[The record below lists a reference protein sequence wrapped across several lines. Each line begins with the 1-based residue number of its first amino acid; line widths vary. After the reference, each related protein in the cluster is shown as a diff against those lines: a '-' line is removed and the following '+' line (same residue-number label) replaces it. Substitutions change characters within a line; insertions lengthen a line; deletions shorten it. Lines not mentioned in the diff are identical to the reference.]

1 MLKLSKKSTELLEL
15 SKMISLNLGHSFIG
29 SEHLLLAFFAK
40 NSTREVFLSSYR
52 EDKKLLYSDVMSEI
66 IKMRGRGEE
75 CIKGNKSLSK
85 NLKTIIEKS
94 YILAF
99 SKKSAEIE
107 PEHIALSLQ
116 KEKDCTA
123 FKILSSFGKGEQQ
136 TNEKERVLIDSF
148 SSSNSL
154 TPLLNLYSKDLTM
167 LAYNDGLDPVI
178 GREKEICR
186 LMQVL
191 LRKNKNNP
199 CLVGNPGVGKSAVV
213 DGLALKIVRGEV
225 PDSLQGKRVV
235 SLDISSLVAG
245 AKYRGDF
252 EERIKNVFSEIKK
265 AGNIILFIDEVHN
278 IVNTGAGEGSLDA
291 ANILKPELA
300 RGDISIIGATTYDEY
315 KKFIEK
321 DSALERRFQKVFIE
335 EPTPEATVKIIK
347 GLRSKYEAFHGVTIT
362 DEAIIA
368 AVKISEE
375 EILGRFLPDKA
386 IDLIDESAS
395 MEKILR
401 GNVVNEESVVRTLKR
416 TNDGRTLKAYR
427 SRYTPDEIK
436 CELNKKIVGQKEAI
450 DALVDAFISVSG
462 AVGGCAL
469 LCGPSGSGKTS
480 LVRELSSF
488 VFGQGSLLKIDMA
501 EYSEKH
507 TVSKLI
513 GSPPGYIGYEDS
525 GILIDE
531 ITKKPSRIILFDEID
546 KAHPDVLKILLNLLD
561 DGVLRD
567 KRGKSI
573 SFKNAFIV
581 LTTTFGY
588 ENKIGFSGFLS
599 ERIDNDEE
607 VRKLLGNEIF
617 ARIDEVITLNSPNRD
632 DANRLVEL
640 LSGNKENVFLSA
652 EAINYIIDIS
662 DVKNLG
668 LRNVRKNYEKFV
680 SRNVNAFLLKSEM
693 LPPKIY
699 VTVDENK
706 KIVVK
711 AQFEKLNLEKEAS
724 PMYNIK
730 KDIFERNYMDA

>member
-1 MLKLSKKSTELLEL
+1 MLKLSKKSSELLEL

-40 NSTREVFLSSYR
+40 NSTRELFLSFCTK
-52 EDKKLLYSDVMSEI
+52 DIKLLYSDVMSEI

-75 CIKGNKSLSK
+75 GLKENKTFSK

-99 SKKSAEIE
+99 SKKASEIE
-107 PEHIALSLQ
+107 PEHIAVSLQ
-116 KEKDCTA
+116 KEKESTA
-123 FKILSSFGKGEQQ
+123 FKILSLSFG
-136 TNEKERVLIDSF
+136 NDEKKPTERGRVPIDSF
-148 SSSNSL
+148 STSSSL
-154 TPLLNLYSKDLTM
+154 TPLLNMYSKDLTM
-167 LAYNDGLDPVI
+167 LAYNDSLDPVI
-178 GREKEICR
+178 GREKELDR

-213 DGLALKIVRGEV
+213 DGLAIRIVMGDV
-225 PDSLQGKRVV
+225 PDALQGKRVI

-278 IVNTGAGEGSLDA
+278 IVSTGAGEGSLDA

-300 RGDISIIGATTYDEY
+300 RGDISVIGATTYDEY

-335 EPTPEATVKIIK
+335 EPTPEDTVKIIK
-347 GLRSKYEAFHGVTIT
+347 GLRRKYEAFHGVKIT
-362 DEAIIA
+362 DEAIVT
-368 AVKISEE
+368 AVKVSQD

-395 MEKILR
+395 MKKILS
-401 GNVVNEESVVRTLKR
+401 GKIVDEESVINTLRR
-416 TNDGRTLKAYR
+416 TNEGRTLKAYR
-427 SRYTPDEIK
+427 SRCDSQKIK
-436 CELNKKIVGQKEAI
+436 IALNERVVGQKEGI
-450 DALVDAFISVSG
+450 ESLVDAFVSVSG
-462 AVGGCAL
+462 NVGGSVL

-480 LVRELSSF
+480 LAKELSNF
-488 VFGQGSLLKIDMA
+488 VFGEGALLKLDMA

-507 TVSKLI
+507 TISRLI
-513 GSPPGYIGYEDS
+513 GSPPGYVGYEES
-525 GILIDE
+525 GILLDE
-531 ITKKPSRIILFDEID
+531 ITKRPSRIILFDEVD

-567 KRGKSI
+567 KRGKCV
-573 SFKNAFIV
+573 SFKNVFIIM
-581 LTTTFGY
+581 TTTLGY
-588 ENKIGFSGFLS
+588 EDNVNVSGFIS
-599 ERIDNDEE
+599 GRTENGKAI
-607 VRKLLGNEIF
+607 RKFLGNELF
-617 ARIDEVITLNSPNRD
+617 ARIDEVISLNYPSYC
-632 DANRLVEL
+632 DAVKCCESLVKNNMFVSEEVIRYVVDA
-640 LSGNKENVFLSA
+640 S
-652 EAINYIIDIS
+652 DI
-662 DVKNLG
+662 KNLG
-668 LRNVRKNYEKFV
+668 LRNVRKNYDKFV
-680 SRNVNAFLLKSEM
+680 ERNVNTFLSKCEI
-693 LPPKIY
+693 PPERIY
-699 VTVDENK
+699 VTIDEKK
-706 KIVVK
+706 KILVK
-711 AQFEKLNLEKEAS
+711 AEFKKLNLEKEEA